1 MKPTG
6 PRRGRDNRD
15 GSDDTR
21 RGPIDGPR
29 MPMRGFR
36 PGGPR
41 RDEPASV
48 SGADRGFERGERM
61 RGLGLGIRVVHED
74 DDVIVVDK
82 PTGVVTAVMTS
93 DGGVPPSTPC
103 VFGQIKRHVKMR
115 SRRRGT
121 RVWIIHRLDKEASGL
136 LVFAKSEAAYESL
149 KEQFRTKRVHRLYT
163 AAVEGELQGQG
174 PQASGTISTFVAE
187 GADGLMHSVREPA
200 RHARDGERDN
210 AWGHDNTPQLAVTHY
225 RVVEVGPK
233 RTLIQVRLETG
244 RKNQIRVHMSEMG
257 HPLIGDWRYRG
268 TGPKE
273 CDDPMGRLCLH
284 ATELGFTHPATG
296 ESMRF
301 TSPAPEEFRRL
312 TRRGGARAT
321 EPPEVSPPEKPMPQ
335 VSNSSWDH
343 VAGWYDQL
351 LKHGRSDHHRDVI
364 MPGTLRLLELK
375 SGQRILDLACG
386 QGILTRKLA
395 ESGAD
400 AVGVDVSEK
409 LIDAARRWAKA
420 AARPARFE
428 VGDARAIDPAKFG
441 EFDGVACVMAL
452 MNIDPILPLMR
463 GVAGVLKQGGR
474 FVMVILH
481 PAFRAPGRTSWGW
494 EYDRSR
500 RGNRVGRPMENET
513 GDTPP
518 RQYRRV
524 DGYLTQEPSAIVMNP
539 GEVSSGSEPITTWT
553 FNRPIQAYV
562 RAIAEAGMMVDAVE
576 EWSSARRSAPGPRAD
591 EENRARREIPMFLA
605 VRARKV

>member
-1 MKPTG
+1 
-6 PRRGRDNRD
+6 
-15 GSDDTR
+15 
-21 RGPIDGPR
+21 
-29 MPMRGFR
+29 MRGFR

-41 RDEPASV
+41 REEPDRQRGFDA
-48 SGADRGFERGERM
+48 GAERGQDRGPDTGPGRGVDRGERL
-61 RGLGLGIRVVHED
+61 RGLGLGIRLVHED
-74 DDVIVVDK
+74 DDLIVVDK
-82 PTGVVTAVMTS
+82 PTGVVTAVMMTE
-93 DGGVPPSTPC
+93 GGLPSSTPC

-163 AAVEGELQGQG
+163 AVVEGELQGQG
-174 PQASGTISTFVAE
+174 PQATGTISTFVAE

-200 RHARDGERDN
+200 RHARDGGRDDS
-210 AWGHDNTPQLAVTHY
+210 AGHDNTPQLAVTHY
-225 RVVEVGPK
+225 RVVEVGPS
-233 RTLIQVRLETG
+233 RTMIQVRLETG

-273 CDDPMGRLCLH
+273 CDDPMGRVCLH
-284 ATELGFTHPATG
+284 ATELGFTHPTTG

-312 TRRGGARAT
+312 TRRGGSRTPETAE
-321 EPPEVSPPEKPMPQ
+321 EPPAPEKPMPQ

-364 MPGTLRLLELK
+364 IPGTLRLLELK
-375 SGQRILDLACG
+375 SGQRILDVACG

-400 AVGVDVSEK
+400 AIGVDASEK

-420 AARPARFE
+420 AAKPARFE
-428 VGDARAIDPAKFG
+428 VGDARAIDPKLG

-494 EYDRSR
+494 EYERSR
-500 RGNRVGRPMENET
+500 RGHRTGRPMENEPNE
-513 GDTPP
+513 TPP

-539 GEVSSGSEPITTWT
+539 GEVSSGAEPITTWT
-553 FNRPIQAYV
+553 FNRPIHAYV
-562 RAIAEAGMMVDAVE
+562 RAIAEAGLVVDALE
-576 EWSSARRSAPGPRAD
+576 EWTSARRSGPGPRAD

-605 VRARKV
+605 IRARRL

>member
-1 MKPTG
+1 MEKRTD
-6 PRRGRDNRD
+6 R
-15 GSDDTR
+15 GSD
-21 RGPIDGPR
+21 
-29 MPMRGFR
+29 
-36 PGGPR
+36 GGP
-41 RDEPASV
+41 D
-48 SGADRGFERGERM
+48 GGERL
-61 RGLGLGIRVVHED
+61 RGLGLGIRLVHED

-82 PTGVVTAVMTS
+82 PTGVVTAVMMT
-93 DGGVPPSTPC
+93 DGGLPSATPC

-163 AAVEGELQGQG
+163 AAVEGELQGHG
-174 PQASGTISTFVAE
+174 PQASGTVSTFVAE
-187 GADGLMHSVREPA
+187 GPDGLMHSVREPA
-200 RHARDGERDN
+200 KHAREGSRDD
-210 AWGHDNTPQLAVTHY
+210 ARGHDNTPQLAVTHY

-284 ATELGFTHPATG
+284 ATELGFAHPATG

-312 TRRGGARAT
+312 TRRGGARAAEASE
-321 EPPEVSPPEKPMPQ
+321 EPAPEKPMPQ
-335 VSNSSWDH
+335 VSDSSWDH

-400 AVGVDVSEK
+400 AVGVDASEK
-409 LIDAARRWAKA
+409 LVEAARRWAKA

-428 VGDARAIDPAKFG
+428 VGDARAIDAAKFG

-463 GVAGVLKQGGR
+463 GVAGVLKLGGR

-494 EYDRSR
+494 EYERPR
-500 RGNRVGRPMENET
+500 RGPRAGGPMGGEAPE
-513 GDTPP
+513 TPP
-518 RQYRRV
+518 KQYRRV
-524 DGYLTQEPSAIVMNP
+524 DGYLTQEPSQIVMNP
-539 GEVSSGSEPITTWT
+539 GEVSSGREPITTWT

-562 RAIAEAGMMVDAVE
+562 RAIAEAGMVVDAIE
-576 EWSSARRSAPGPRAD
+576 EWTSARRSAPGPRAD

-605 VRARKV
+605 VRARKL